1 VALFGR
7 VAGGPL
13 WCHVRLRPSDSGRPP
28 GVTGDLVL
36 SDAAGR
42 VVAEVR
48 GFEVRRIQRG
58 ALLGRE
64 GEELGDWLYE
74 RVWQAAPR
82 AGVGWSSGQASGSWL
97 IFTDGQGV
105 GEALIGRLQAA
116 GARCVRISSGV
127 EYRQVSADRYTV
139 NPGSVE
145 EFERVL
151 AAALGP
157 GEPAWSGIVHLG
169 SSEVPAVSEGATAE
183 SLLAGQRRVCGS
195 VLHLVQALVARGLA
209 SRLWLITCGSQTVDA
224 RQDPS
229 QPDHASLWGLARVI
243 PLEHPELP
251 TVCVDLDPQG
261 PAESLD
267 ELLLEL
273 SQPDGETQIAFRNRQ
288 RWVARLL
295 PIPPAHET
303 AMASVGSRLIH
314 RDASYLI
321 TGGFGALGLRVASWL
336 VDQGARYL
344 VLAGR
349 RGASSEAA
357 RAAVAALQAAGAEV
371 LAVAADVSR
380 AEDVAGLLAAA
391 ANRFPPLAGILH
403 LAGVLDDGVL
413 LKQDLERLDRV
424 MAPKV
429 AGAWNLHILASRLPL
444 DFFVVFSSAAG
455 LLGAPGQA
463 NYAAANA
470 FLDALMHYRRRQG
483 LPALSIDWGPWGHEG
498 MASVAEAGDQ
508 DRWSSRGIGVI
519 RPELGLRL
527 LGSLMGSDITQ
538 VAALSADWPRLLG
551 VLSAHGVEPLLSGLA
566 QAALSRT
573 PQENGSERDRQRRR
587 KLIECG
593 PDQRRA
599 LATTMIQEEVAGVLR
614 LASPDSA
621 DPQQGFFHMGMDSLA
636 ALELRNRLQVVLDR
650 RLPAT
655 IAMECSNVTE
665 LAEYVVDKILETS
678 GIGTVAVPAAVE
690 QEDSLAP
697 PSRLEHPSQEDVD
710 ACIADELAELEN
722 YLEGT

>member
-1 VALFGR
+1 MNSRSLQFADDV
-7 VAGGPL
+7 
-13 WCHVRLRPSDSGRPP
+13 CRL
-28 GVTGDLVL
+28 
-36 SDAAGR
+36 
-42 VVAEVR
+42 
-48 GFEVRRIQRG
+48 
-58 ALLGRE
+58 
-64 GEELGDWLYE
+64 
-74 RVWQAAPR
+74 
-82 AGVGWSSGQASGSWL
+82 
-97 IFTDGQGV
+97 TDGQGV
-105 GEALIGRLQAA
+105 DVVLNSLSGGFISASLDVLRPGGSFVELG
-116 GARCVRISSGV
+116 VRDIWDAQQV
-127 EYRQVSADRYTV
+127 RQHRPDVRYFSVDVFQEERRT
-139 NPGSVE
+139 PGL
-145 EFERVL
+145 L
-151 AAALGP
+151 A
-157 GEPAWSGIVHLG
+157 
-169 SSEVPAVSEGATAE
+169 
-183 SLLAGQRRVCGS
+183 SLLR
-195 VLHLVQALVARGLA
+195 
-209 SRLWLITCGSQTVDA
+209 
-224 RQDPS
+224 
-229 QPDHASLWGLARVI
+229 
-243 PLEHPELP
+243 
-251 TVCVDLDPQG
+251 
-261 PAESLD
+261 
-267 ELLLEL
+267 
-273 SQPDGETQIAFRNRQ
+273 
-288 RWVARLL
+288 RLL
-295 PIPPAHET
+295 PEFEQGRLRPITYRVFPIEESREAFRHLATGQHIGKVVLALPSRQT
-303 AMASVGSRLIH
+303 ASCQPGNGLIR

-321 TGGFGALGLRVASWL
+321 TGGFGALGLRVARWL

-380 AEDVAGLLAAA
+380 AEDVAGLPAA